1 MVTYNDQIGWISQW
15 DSWYCYKNPKGFDE
29 ELSLSGEFFQLNQ
42 DQELT
47 TQDGIPLF
55 VLPRDTKFKFE
66 KKVNFLELGFH
77 YRKSIPITIYSGKY
91 AGGKGWISTKER
103 NYQGLIETTPREK
116 IILWGLKIPV
126 ALGISVSVILFLV
139 VMIMVVLK

>member
-1 MVTYNDQIGWISQW
+1 MS
-15 DSWYCYKNPKGFDE
+15 SFDFGSICR
-29 ELSLSGEFFQLNQ
+29 LNSRLNQ

-66 KKVNFLELGFH
+66 KKVNFLALGFH

-91 AGGKGWISTKER
+91 AGGKGWISTKE
-103 NYQGLIETTPREK
+103 K
-116 IILWGLKIPV
+116 IICGV
-126 ALGISVSVILFLV
+126 Y
-139 VMIMVVLK
+139 